1 MRLPICAAPI
11 AAHLI
16 TRVIL
21 SAPSAEKV
29 CRRKTI
35 TCRLSHNYSRK
46 DFNINTRI
54 FPNPKRA
61 LLFAGALALLALALL
76 TLPMPRANAQSS
88 GQGRVEGVLVNGTK
102 GSTLTDPSSI
112 TVTLYVADM
121 TSQTTITQTTRPDAS
136 GHFAFSNIQILTTT
150 RMLATA
156 NYSGIDYASDI
167 LQFSGITAT
176 VPVTLTVYDTTTD
189 PSAVKVAQM
198 HFVIDVQTGTLN
210 VLQIIQVQ
218 NGGDRSYIGNTS
230 VGPHHVTLP
239 LPFLAG
245 AANIQFDSQDA
256 DSTTIRGTN
265 SMSYT
270 LPFQPGNDQIVFN
283 YSVPFTPPTYPFE
296 LKLPWD
302 IDSFQILLAE
312 VGGTITSTQLS
323 APTNFPTQ
331 TGQNFLLS
339 AGGPFTQGTDVKAQ
353 LVNLPTTVAAPT
365 STAPSANTTA
375 PVDNN
380 SQTIGI
386 AVLGLAAVA
395 AILLIAYPLLR
406 RRANRVAVVATNR
419 RMDLLQQIADLD
431 DDFEG
436 DKISESTYK
445 EERAR
450 LKAKLQELGDGE

>member
-1 MRLPICAAPI
+1 MN
-11 AAHLI
+11 
-16 TRVIL
+16 
-21 SAPSAEKV
+21 
-29 CRRKTI
+29 
-35 TCRLSHNYSRK
+35 CRLGHNLVRK
-46 DFNINTRI
+46 ELNIKTRT
-54 FPNPKRA
+54 FLNFQSA
-61 LLFAGALALLALALL
+61 LIFAGALALLALALL
-76 TLPMPRANAQSS
+76 ALPTPRANAQSG
-88 GQGRVEGVLVNGTK
+88 GQGRVDGVIVNGTK
-102 GSTLTDPSSI
+102 NGALTNPSSI

-121 TSQTTITQTTRPDAS
+121 ASQSTITQTTQPDAS

-156 NYSGIDYASDI
+156 NYGGIDYASDI
-167 LQFSGITAT
+167 LQFTGITTT

-189 PSAVKVAQM
+189 PSNVKVAQM
-198 HFVIDVQTGTLN
+198 HFVFDVQTGLLN
-210 VLQIIQVQ
+210 ILQIIQVQ
-218 NGGDRSYIGNTS
+218 NTGDRSYIGHPG
-230 VGPHHVTLP
+230 VGPHRVTLQ

-245 AANIQFDSQDA
+245 ATNIQFDTQDA
-256 DSTTIRGTN
+256 DATTIRGTD

-270 LPFQPGNDQIVFN
+270 LPFQPGNDQIVYN
-283 YSVPFTPPTYPFE
+283 YSVPFTPPTYLFD

-302 IDSFQILLAE
+302 IDNFQILLAE

-323 APTNFPTQ
+323 APTDFPTQ
-331 TGQNFLLS
+331 SGQNFLLS

-353 LVNLPTTVAAPT
+353 LVNLPATVAAPT

-406 RRANRVAVVATNR
+406 RRANRAVAVATNR

-431 DDFEG
+431 DDFEDG
-436 DKISESTYK
+436 KVSETTYK